1 MKTMPFY
8 KALELLLT
16 TSGNTK
22 VRRMSWHTDR
32 YICRKRDK
40 LLNRDYIA
48 EPIYSCKGFIS
59 FVPVGDDMVADDWIQ
74 INDNNF
80 V

>member
-16 TSGNTK
+16 TSGNTRVK
-22 VRRMSWHTDR
+22 RKSWMMDR
-32 YICRKRDK
+32 YLCKKRNT

-48 EPIYSCKGFIS
+48 EHICSDKGFIS
-59 FVPVGDDMVADDWIQ
+59 FDPTADDMVADDWIQ
-74 INDNNF
+74 INDNDF